1 MNRITLG
8 IIVVLFLVLCI
19 GGYLYFAL
27 TPTTEVLEREQEE
40 LEIEPGQNQT
50 GVYLAPGERTVNL
63 FYYDPTRD
71 QDAEGNV
78 MCSDKGLVPVSRKIA
93 SRTPIEEA
101 IRLLVSGNLTAEE
114 RARGITTEYP
124 LPGLSLTSVA
134 LSESGGLRV
143 AFSDPEHRT
152 GGGSCRA
159 SVLWA
164 QIRATALQF
173 PEVKTVSFQP
183 EDLFQP

>member
-1 MNRITLG
+1 MNRVALG
-8 IIVVLFLVLCI
+8 IVVVLFLVLCA
-19 GGYLYFAL
+19 GGYLYVASTTIVPESEPSL
-27 TPTTEVLEREQEE
+27 SQADVHSTP
-40 LEIEPGQNQT
+40 
-50 GVYLAPGERTVNL
+50 AERTMNL
-63 FYYDPTRD
+63 FYYDPSRD

-93 SRTPIEEA
+93 SGTPIEDT
-101 IRLLVSGNLTAEE
+101 IRLLLSGNLTAEE

-124 LPGLSLTSVA
+124 LSGLSLTSVA
-134 LSESGGLRV
+134 LREGGELRV
-143 AFSDPEHRT
+143 ALSDPEHRT
-152 GGGSCRA
+152 GGGSCRV

-173 PEVKTVSFQP
+173 PEVKAVSFQP